1 MIVLF
6 VCKDTNKNSINKNYL
21 DKSVVIIHFYQDKS
35 VDMVHFY
42 QDNVIAFVHHL
53 AACRAASDGCV
64 PCPQGDALGYI
75 CPSPLGWGVVHVT
88 KVPATTAG
96 TYYGV
101 RAAPPPATKVN
112 NLTY

>member
-21 DKSVVIIHFYQDKS
+21 DKSVIIIHFYQDKS

-64 PCPQGDALGYI
+64 PCPQGDALG
-75 CPSPLGWGVVHVT
+75 LGLSSHSCSDT
-88 KVPATTAG
+88 
-96 TYYGV
+96 
-101 RAAPPPATKVN
+101 RRQRHRRIAARGRLRRPQQR
-112 NLTY
+112 LMI